1 MNLKNSIFF
10 YFEFKNTWIFF
21 AVSLHETKNIFI

>member
-10 YFEFKNTWIFF
+10 YFEFKNTFFF